1 MNQVFNHQPR
11 KVGVDV
17 QRRINAL
24 KIGQKM
30 QDLPEELWHDSFRYY
45 VKEDPN
51 RKGGPNLRLIRL
63 DPAKPSLT
71 VTGYIFNK
79 FVHPYEDRFVTPR
92 EAARLQG
99 FPDELEFKGTLTSVQ
114 RQIGDAVPVQLGRA
128 VFESLMNALVATQPA
143 KKKFLALS
151 LFSGA
156 GGFDIAAEQT
166 SHHSGATIHPFA
178 CVEIGKDRCDTLRG
192 YFGNR
197 TDIFQQ
203 NIRDVVSKDILQSC
217 GVAKDQV
224 DIIYGGPPCQSF
236 SQAGKQLGM
245 CDPRGDLI
253 FEFVRVVS
261 EIMPPFF
268 VMENVSNLKGI
279 DNGKLLQQIV
289 AEMEAIGY
297 SVNYRVLLATNY
309 GSPQRR
315 RRLVFVGT
323 RHDIDVIGQLPEPH
337 YGDGHSLFPLKPI
350 KTVEDAFQGLPSPD
364 YNPVH
369 VPLLANKRHASQ
381 MFSASSNP

>member
-1 MNQVFNHQPR
+1 MKPVFNHKPR

-45 VKEDPN
+45 VKEDPD

-63 DPAKPSLT
+63 DPSKPSLT

-114 RQIGDAVPVQLGRA
+114 RQVGDAVPVQLGRA
-128 VFESLMNALVATQPA
+128 VFESLMEALVEAQPG
-143 KKKFLALS
+143 KMQFSALS

-156 GGFDIAAEQT
+156 GGFDIAADQV
-166 SHHSGATIHPFA
+166 SHHSGAILHPFA
-178 CVEIGKDRCDTLRG
+178 CVEIGKDRCDTLKG

-197 TDIFQQ
+197 AKIFQT
-203 NIRDVVSKDILQSC
+203 NIRDIISEELLQTC
-217 GVAKDQV
+217 GVAREQV
-224 DIIYGGPPCQSF
+224 DVVYGGPPCQSF
-236 SQAGKQLGM
+236 SQAGKQKGTR
-245 CDPRGDLI
+245 DPRGDLI
-253 FEFVRVVS
+253 FEFIRIVS
-261 EIMPPFF
+261 EICPPFF
-268 VMENVSNLKGI
+268 IMENVSNLKGI
-279 DNGKLLQQIV
+279 DSGRLLQQIA
-289 AEMEAIGY
+289 AEMELIGY
-297 SVNYRVLLATNY
+297 SVQYRVLTATNY

-315 RRLVFVGT
+315 RRLIFVGT
-323 RHDIDVIGQLPEPH
+323 RHDIPVKAQLPEPTH
-337 YGDGHSLFPLKPI
+337 GNVRSLFPLQPVT
-350 KTVEDAFQGLPSPD
+350 TVEEAFAGLPSPN
-364 YNPVH
+364 YEPIK
-369 VPLLANKRHASQ
+369 VPPGKVRS
-381 MFSASSNP
+381 

>member
-128 VFESLMNALVATQPA
+128 VFESLMNALVATQSA

-156 GGFDIAAEQT
+156 GGFDIAAEQA
-166 SHHSGATIHPFA
+166 SDHSEATIHPFA
-178 CVEIGKDRCDTLRG
+178 CVEIGKDRCDTLRTH
-192 YFGNR
+192 FGER
-197 TDIFQQ
+197 TQIFQQ
-203 NIRDVVSKDILQSC
+203 DIRGMVVEDILGTC
-217 GVAKDQV
+217 GTAKEQV

-253 FEFVRVVS
+253 FEFIRVVS

-268 VMENVSNLKGI
+268 IMENVSNLKGI
-279 DNGKLLQQIV
+279 DNGRLLQQIV

-297 SVNYRVLLATNY
+297 TVNYRVLLATDY

-323 RHDIDVIGQLPEPH
+323 RHDIDVKAQLPEPH
-337 YGDGHSLFPLKPI
+337 YGDVRSLFPLKPI
-350 KTVEDAFQGLPSPD
+350 KTVGDAFQGLPSPN
-364 YNPVH
+364 YKPVN
-369 VPLLANKRHASQ
+369 VPPINQ
-381 MFSASSNP
+381 